1 MDSSL
6 VSVLIGYDKLK
17 RQCFLRQTEPH
28 NKTQQVEYLKA
39 MCDEMKIQI

>member
-6 VSVLIGYDKLK
+6 VSVLIGYDKLA

-28 NKTQQVEYLKA
+28 NKLQRVEFLRA
-39 MCDEMKIQI
+39 MCDEMMIKT